1 VKTRPSGEK
10 RRKEMLRQERN
21 KEKAEKRKQRKED
34 KGKPQEPGAE
44 TEPDGSPSGGTGQP
58 LLPEPG
64 GAVGTPALNG
74 SGAPTP

>member
-21 KEKAEKRKQRKED
+21 REKAEKRKQRKED
-34 KGKPQEPGAE
+34 KLKGPEPGADADV
-44 TEPDGSPSGGTGQP
+44 EPGELPSGGGPP
-58 LLPEPG
+58 LAPDG
-64 GAVGTPALNG
+64 GVTTTALH